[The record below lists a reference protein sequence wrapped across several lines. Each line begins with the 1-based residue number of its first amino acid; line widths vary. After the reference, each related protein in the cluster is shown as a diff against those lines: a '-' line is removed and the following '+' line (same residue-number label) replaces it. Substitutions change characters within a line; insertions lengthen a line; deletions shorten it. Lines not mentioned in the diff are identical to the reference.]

1 MSVDTMTSD
10 EVKTN
15 ETEVEEKVVKSE
27 AKTAVTNADDVEAKI
42 KELESELQ
50 KKTELVRNLRKYEV
64 DYKTRLES
72 LENRLRD
79 KAVDQALS
87 QVISNSMARAPNTVA
102 KLIDRSKIVV
112 DGDNVDIK
120 SIEEQINALKES
132 DPILF
137 KIETEETKT
146 DVESS
151 ATESEE
157 VVKAPK
163 VKKANEGDPI
173 GGYEKEI
180 KAAKTA
186 AEITA
191 ILKKYGKIT

>member
-1 MSVDTMTSD
+1 MTSD